1 MIVLGFFASG
11 LLGHQG
17 GLFGASSAL
26 VAPLGLGAQLPLGLS
41 TAGEASGALP
51 FGLDMA
57 NLQNW
62 TLIYLGL
69 SSLAF
74 VVVWLVGFLRR

>member
-1 MIVLGFFASG
+1 
-11 LLGHQG
+11 
-17 GLFGASSAL
+17 
-26 VAPLGLGAQLPLGLS
+26 LPLGLS

-57 NLQNW
+57 DLQTW
-62 TLIYLGL
+62 TLVYLGL

-74 VVVWLVGFLRR
+74 VVVWVFGYLRR

>member
-1 MIVLGFFASG
+1 MLGFVTSFLPAS
-11 LLGHQG
+11 LGSLPPFPQ
-17 GLFGASSAL
+17 
-26 VAPLGLGAQLPLGLS
+26 APTLRLPLGLS

-57 NLQNW
+57 NLQTW
-62 TLIYLGL
+62 TLVYLGL

-74 VVVWLVGFLRR
+74 VVVWVVGYLRR

>member
-1 MIVLGFFASG
+1 MAYRASGCTLIVLGFFASA
-11 LLGHQG
+11 LLT
-17 GLFGASSAL
+17 
-26 VAPLGLGAQLPLGLS
+26 QLPLGLS

-57 NLQNW
+57 KLQNW

-74 VVVWLVGFLRR
+74 VVVWVVGFLRR

>member
-1 MIVLGFFASG
+1 MPGFVTSSLPG
-11 LLGHQG
+11 LLASLPPFHQ
-17 GLFGASSAL
+17 
-26 VAPLGLGAQLPLGLS
+26 APPLRLPLGLS

-57 NLQNW
+57 DMQTW
-62 TLIYLGL
+62 TLVYLGL

-74 VVVWLVGFLRR
+74 VVVWVVGYFRR

>member
-1 MIVLGFFASG
+1 VPGFVASFLPG
-11 LLGHQG
+11 PL
-17 GLFGASSAL
+17 ASL
-26 VAPLGLGAQLPLGLS
+26 HPFPQAPSLQLPLGLS

-57 NLQNW
+57 DLQTW
-62 TLIYLGL
+62 TLVYLGL

-74 VVVWLVGFLRR
+74 VVVWVFGYLRR

>member
-1 MIVLGFFASG
+1 MPGFVT
-11 LLGHQG
+11 
-17 GLFGASSAL
+17 SAL
-26 VAPLGLGAQLPLGLS
+26 PAPLGSLPPVPQVPPLRLPLGLS

-57 NLQNW
+57 DLQTW
-62 TLIYLGL
+62 TLVYLGL

-74 VVVWLVGFLRR
+74 VVVWVVGYFRR